1 MKIYF
6 AASIRGGRQD
16 AETYAKLI
24 EHLKNY
30 GEVLTEHVGD
40 NTLTNLGQ
48 DAPAEVIFQRD
59 YKWVKEAD
67 AIVAEVSTP
76 SLGVGYEL
84 GKTEEWKK
92 ANLCLYNGEIRRL
105 SPMIS
110 GNKFFK
116 TKRYASLEEANI
128 LIDEFFTELNT
139 K

>member
-16 AETYAKLI
+16 AEIYAKLV

-40 NTLTNLGQ
+40 NTLTEMGQ
-48 DAPAEVIFQRD
+48 DAPAKIIFQRD
-59 YKWVKEAD
+59 YDWVKEAD
-67 AIVAEVSTP
+67 VIVAEVSTP

-92 ANLCLYNGEIRRL
+92 PNLCLYSCESRRL

-116 TKRYASLEEANI
+116 TKRYASLEEAII
-128 LIDEFFTELNT
+128 LIDEFFTELNA